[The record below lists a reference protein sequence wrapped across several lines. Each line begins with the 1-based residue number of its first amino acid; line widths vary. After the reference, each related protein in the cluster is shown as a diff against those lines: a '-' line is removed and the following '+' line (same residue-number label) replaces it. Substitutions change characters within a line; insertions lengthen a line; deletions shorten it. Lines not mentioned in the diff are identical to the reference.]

1 MSERLRYILNDP
13 SRNKVCLDDI
23 VKVLANTSEKL
34 RHLEYKN
41 SAHSLREAKKAF
53 RVAKNLIVDF
63 EVRLKGEITEEIVK
77 AISKVDKRV
86 DPNNE
91 EQIKAFFGE

>member
-13 SRNKVCLDDI
+13 TNEKVCLDD
-23 VKVLANTSEKL
+23 VVMVLANTAEKL
-34 RHLEYKN
+34 RHVEYKN

-53 RVAKNLIVDF
+53 RIAKNLMTEF
-63 EVRLKGEITEEIVK
+63 EVRLKGEITEEVVK
-77 AISKVDKRV
+77 AYSKIDKRD

-91 EQIKAFFGE
+91 ESRKFFD